1 MATSVVFERLER
13 FIAAELAGRKHPGSS
28 VSVVKGEKVVWTKG
42 FGYSDLK
49 NGVSATSDTVYRCA
63 SITKPVVTTGFLQL
77 MEKGKFSLDD
87 PVNDHLDIKI
97 KSIQGNE
104 PTLRDLL
111 THYSGMPTRV
121 PPLYLLGENAM
132 TMKEYIGDAARM
144 VQPRGK
150 SWAYCNPAFTIVG
163 HLMEL
168 FTGKTYDEYLRTH
181 VLKPLQMDS
190 SDFDLTPTIGERMA
204 QGYKRDGGPEKPLI
218 LVPPYILGTRP
229 QDPAG
234 SLFSTV
240 LDLANFITMNMNGGA
255 FRGKRLLKEETI
267 REMHGFQAHPGSS
280 RSGMGLTWFRTMH
293 DGHVMLYHTGG
304 LPDFTNQVAFY
315 PDLGIGVCWLS
326 NLDDGTGWRPPAPA
340 ALRIVAGE
348 NPRFKPSRIQSVPVN
363 WERIVG
369 IYGDETHKSNIRYVN
384 GFLVLDDRLY
394 LERADDD
401 RFIVHGPS
409 NDGEEVTLEYGE
421 DGKVKQFDLG
431 NNFYSRYAPEDV
443 HIDVGADLMGSWS
456 GDYLDDFGFHTF
468 NIRIES
474 EYKAMAMDQRLEWV
488 DLQEF
493 RAQFG
498 RVEGKCKFRMPAE
511 YARWDVSDWIEV
523 YIQLGAVDGKLK
535 GLIRTKASNI
545 PVMLEKNEGS

>member
-13 FIAAELAGRKHPGSS
+13 FIEAELAGRKHPGSS
-28 VSVVKGEKVVWTKG
+28 VSVVEAGEVVWTRG
-42 FGYSDLK
+42 FGYADLK
-49 NGVSATSDTVYRCA
+49 NGVPATSDTVYRCA

-77 MEKGKFSLDD
+77 MEKGRFGLDD

-97 KSIQGNE
+97 KSIQGEE
-104 PTLRDLL
+104 PTIRDLL
-111 THYSGMPTRV
+111 THHSGMPTRV

-150 SWAYCNPAFTIVG
+150 SWAYCNLAFTIVG

-168 FTGKTYDEYLRTH
+168 FTGETYDEHLRTH
-181 VLKPLQMDS
+181 VLKPLEMNS
-190 SDFDLTPTIGERMA
+190 SDFDLTPAIRDRMA

-218 LVPPYILGTRP
+218 PVPPYVLGTRP

-240 LDLANFITMNMNGGA
+240 LDLANFIAMNMNGGV

-267 REMHGFQAHPGSS
+267 NEMHRLQAHPGSS
-280 RSGMGLTWFRTMH
+280 RSGMGLTWFRTVH

-304 LPDFTNQVAFY
+304 LPDFTNHVAFY

-326 NLDDGTGWRPPAPA
+326 NLDDETGWRPPAPA

-348 NPRFKPSRIQSVPVN
+348 NPSFKPSRVQTVTKN
-363 WERIVG
+363 WEQIVG
-369 IYGDETHKSNIRYVN
+369 EYGDETRRSTIRYVN

-394 LERADDD
+394 LEKTQDN

-409 NDGEEVTLEYGE
+409 NDGEELTLEYGE
-421 DGKVKQFDLG
+421 DGKAKQFDLS
-431 NNFYSRYAPEDV
+431 NSFYPRYTPEDV
-443 HIDVGADLMGSWS
+443 HIDIGADLKGSWS
-456 GDYLDDFGFHTF
+456 GEYFDDSGFHMF
-468 NIRIES
+468 NIRIEG
-474 EYKAMAMDQRLEWV
+474 EYKAMAMDQRGEWV
-488 DLQEF
+488 DLHEF

-498 RVEGKCKFRMPAE
+498 RVEGKGRFRVPIE
-511 YARWDVSDWIEV
+511 YARWDVSDWIDV
-523 YIQLGAVDGKLK
+523 NIQLVAVDGKLK
-535 GLIRTKASNI
+535 GLIKTKASNI
-545 PVMLEKNEGS
+545 PVTLEKK